1 MEKAIGIAKAR
12 ESFSELVNRVA
23 FGGERYLVE
32 RRGKPLAALI
42 SATEYHQLIGL
53 LEEAGIN
60 DEVHGIP
67 VLVRFDGE
75 RYFVSDE
82 ALDLY
87 GVGRTL
93 DEARQDY
100 WLAAQDYYEDLSAN
114 AGRLTG
120 HLHEHLVLLR
130 QIFTKDE
137 TEAPC
142 LS

>member
-23 FGGERYLVE
+23 FGGERYMVE

-42 SATEYHQLIGL
+42 SATEYQQLMEL

-67 VLVRFDGE
+67 VCVRFDRE

-82 ALDLY
+82 VLDLY
-87 GVGRTL
+87 GVGKTL

-100 WLAAQDYYEDLSAN
+100 WLAVQDYYDDLSAN
-114 AGRLTG
+114 ADRLAG
-120 HLHEHLVLLR
+120 HFQEHLAFLHR
-130 QIFTKDE
+130 IFAEDGAKE
-137 TEAPC
+137 
-142 LS
+142 